1 MRILNAKVTA
11 LLKGRSAVHV
21 RSRMGIALK
30 AKCCV
35 FAPIKCFG
43 KPIPGQR
50 NA

>member
-11 LLKGRSAVHV
+11 LLKGKTTVHV

-30 AKCCV
+30 AKFGV
-35 FAPIKCFG
+35 FAPIKRFG
-43 KPIPGQR
+43 KHIPGQR